1 MGEKQMKK
9 IFTKILIISI
19 ICLLASMIMCYF
31 SAIFIGTTAMENDVE
46 KSIYRQK
53 LDILNAEW
61 KMPSSGNAIK
71 LHSYILTIPILAL
84 ETGFETF
91 ENGILIFMLIAVIPI
106 IILGIITILQIIA
119 RSIQIGKEQEWKNLT
134 SRMITIISII
144 IQIML
149 CLEIVISIIVVAKKT
164 IIGILALMLIL
175 CLNVLVVEK
184 IISEL
189 IKEKNYKDID
199 EKNIKEKEIEK
210 ESIEQ

>member
-1 MGEKQMKK
+1 MKK

-19 ICLLASMIMCYF
+19 IFLLASMIMCYF

-184 IISEL
+184 VISEL

-199 EKNIKEKEIEK
+199 EKNIKEKEVEK

>member
-1 MGEKQMKK
+1 MKK

-184 IISEL
+184 VISEL

-199 EKNIKEKEIEK
+199 EKNIKEKEVEK

>member
-164 IIGILALMLIL
+164 IIGILALMLIY
-175 CLNVLVVEK
+175 EK
-184 IISEL
+184 S
-189 IKEKNYKDID
+189 DIYY
-199 EKNIKEKEIEK
+199 I
-210 ESIEQ
+210 

>member
-1 MGEKQMKK
+1 MKK

-61 KMPSSGNAIK
+61 KIPSSGNAIE

>member
-1 MGEKQMKK
+1 MKK

-19 ICLLASMIMCYF
+19 ICLLDSMIMCYF

-184 IISEL
+184 VISEL

>member
-1 MGEKQMKK
+1 
-9 IFTKILIISI
+9 
-19 ICLLASMIMCYF
+19 MCYF

-184 IISEL
+184 VISEL

>member
-1 MGEKQMKK
+1 MKK

>member
-1 MGEKQMKK
+1 MKK

-184 IISEL
+184 VISEL